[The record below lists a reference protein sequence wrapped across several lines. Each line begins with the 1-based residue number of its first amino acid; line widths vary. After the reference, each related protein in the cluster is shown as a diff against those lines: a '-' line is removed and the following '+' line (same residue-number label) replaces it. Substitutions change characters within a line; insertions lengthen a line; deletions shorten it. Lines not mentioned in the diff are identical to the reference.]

1 MAENRPDSPPY
12 HPGNDYNYNVSYTEN
27 AGNAEYVPANA
38 NATALPN
45 INPFKSYANTSVGPN
60 GPTGTNAIVQTNNPK
75 SVIQSAVGALLCIP
89 GWLAVRSKVAAASVS
104 HLAQAARNRSVAA
117 YTWARTPAP
126 PKVLSIEEIIEALRA
141 GRYES
146 APFLDAILQDAS
158 LSAVAEKSALNAK
171 RAGNLKYR
179 LVLQLVICLFNY
191 ENYQKR
197 SVEVPPEIKNIFFDT
212 LVRYLAA
219 VDEQQSATARAV
231 VGLTQM
237 GVASRLTSQRSL
249 GAHQDIAPIWDAVN
263 AIIRSEGAYSFIRPS
278 ARGVPPTLDT
288 SDYAKKAAFDSA
300 LKAADART
308 MQVTNSV
315 MGISQ
320 KDGIVGFGNDVA
332 ESVQAEDMQ
341 ARTCAVNKRPPSAA
355 LNRVARNIRNNIGAS
370 GRNAA
375 SAAAAGLSDTRNWFY
390 KKGMNVSSAAAAA
403 AAAAANAA
411 KRLTLKRKNRNATN
425 ATNATGVTARGN
437 NNNTGT
443 VVANAN
449 ANANAAE
456 NLLRLGKRAKVNTN
470 GNGLAD
476 NGVNRNATA
485 MRARKSRK
493 SKKSRKSRKSK
504 KSRKV

>member
-1 MAENRPDSPPY
+1 MGDERSDSPPY
-12 HPGNDYNYNVSYTEN
+12 HPGNDYYSVSYAGN
-27 AGNAEYVPANA
+27 AGNGEYVAA

-45 INPFKSYANTSVGPN
+45 KNPFKSYENTSVGPN
-60 GPTGTNAIVQTNNPK
+60 GPTGTNAIVQTNAPK

-104 HLAQAARNRSVAA
+104 GLAKAAKNRSVAA
-117 YTWARTPAP
+117 YTWASTPAP

-146 APFLDAILQDAS
+146 APFLDAIVQDAS
-158 LSAVAEKSALNAK
+158 LSAVAGKSALNAK

-249 GAHQDIAPIWDAVN
+249 GAHQDIAPVWDAVN

-300 LKAADART
+300 LRAADART

-315 MGISQ
+315 MGIAQ

-341 ARTCAVNKRPPSAA
+341 ARTCALNKRPPSAA
-355 LNRVARNIRNNIGAS
+355 LNQVARNMRNNIGAS

-375 SAAAAGLSDTRNWFY
+375 SAASAAASDAGSWFY
-390 KKGMNVSSAAAAA
+390 RRGMNVSAAAKAAAAAA

-411 KRLTLKRKNRNATN
+411 QRLTLKRKNRNVPN
-425 ATNATGVTARGN
+425 ARG

-443 VVANAN
+443 VV

-456 NLLRLGKRAKVNTN
+456 NLLRLGKRAKVNIN

-476 NGVNRNATA
+476 NGVNRSANAI
-485 MRARKSRK
+485 RSRKSRK